1 MVAIDQLELE
11 TSPQVIIIAKAMH
24 IHLLGSRVDYIIE
37 VPPPPEQIDRMPPTI
52 IIIHLPC
59 LIHHREYTR
68 EVMALGLFCVAITA
82 AVSALSILRGGD
94 LSVVAARVATDCTHL
109 PFQVGNS

>member
-11 TSPQVIIIAKAMH
+11 TSPQVIVIAKAMH

-82 AVSALSILRGGD
+82 AIATHSILRGED
-94 LSVVAARVATDCTHL
+94 LAARVATDCTHL